1 MGLSK
6 AIKNSSIMEVTIKF
20 NGDII
25 EFDLAKELKINE
37 DIIDSEIKKQ
47 PSHFGF
53 LLMLQAKLKKKFSEK
68 LGKKRRIQSDIW
80 LDLKGT
86 TNPATGS
93 KYQKEDIQ
101 AIVETDEDYIK
112 SQKAVDKVSTE
123 VEIIESAV
131 RSFEQRSHLL
141 QTLSANAR
149 MGG

>member
-1 MGLSK
+1 MD
-6 AIKNSSIMEVTIKF
+6 VTIKF
-20 NGDII
+20 NGELI
-25 EFDLAKELKINE
+25 EFNLAKELKITE
-37 DIIDSEIKKQ
+37 EIIDSEIKKQ

-53 LLMLQAKLKKKFSEK
+53 LLMLQAKLKKKFSDA
-68 LGKKRRIQSDIW
+68 LVKKKKIQSEIW
-80 LDLKGT
+80 VDLKGT

-112 SQKAVDKVSTE
+112 AQKIVNKVASEVDILE
-123 VEIIESAV
+123 AAV

-149 MGG
+149 IGQ